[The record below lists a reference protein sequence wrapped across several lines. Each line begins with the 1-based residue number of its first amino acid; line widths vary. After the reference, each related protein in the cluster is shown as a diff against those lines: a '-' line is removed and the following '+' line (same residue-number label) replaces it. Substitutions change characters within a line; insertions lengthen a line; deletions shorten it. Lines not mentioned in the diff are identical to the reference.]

1 MYFSRFMKK
10 LLLLLLILP
19 AFNTFA
25 QDAPKPSTAFS
36 AGVEFGIPSR
46 SLYNVGVGASLKL
59 EQPVVSPVSLTLT
72 AGFSS
77 FFRKD
82 SPFNN
87 GHSGGDIFVPLKA
100 GVRYNVGSGVFLEA
114 EAGSA
119 IEINYDERKLFAFS
133 LGPAIMIP
141 TGADNRDFELGLRYE
156 SWSAHTLQQTAIRFA
171 YRFGR

>member
-1 MYFSRFMKK
+1 MKK
-10 LLLLLLILP
+10 ILLLLLILS
-19 AFNTFA
+19 AVKTYA
-25 QDAPKPSTAFS
+25 QDAAKPSTAFS

-59 EQPVVSPVSLTLT
+59 EQPVIYPVSLTLT
-72 AGFSS
+72 AGFNS

-100 GVRYNVGSGVFLEA
+100 GLRYNVSSGVFLEA

-119 IEINYDERKLFAFS
+119 IELNYDERKLFAFS
-133 LGPAIMIP
+133 VGPAILIP
-141 TGADNRDFELGLRYE
+141 TGTDNRNFELGLRYE

-171 YRFGR
+171 YRFGK

>member
-1 MYFSRFMKK
+1 MKK
-10 LLLLLLILP
+10 LLLIVILF
-19 AFNTFA
+19 AALKTYA
-25 QDAPKPSTAFS
+25 QDLPHPSTAFS
-36 AGVEFGIPSR
+36 AGGELAIPSR
-46 SLYNVGVGASLKL
+46 GLYNIGVGASAKL
-59 EQPVVSPVSLTLT
+59 EQPIVSPVSLTLT

-77 FFRKD
+77 FFRKN

-87 GHSGGDIFVPLKA
+87 GNNGGNLFVPLKG

-119 IEINYDERKLFAFS
+119 IELNYDKRRLFAFS
-133 LGPAIMIP
+133 VGPAIMIP
-141 TGADNRDFELGLRYE
+141 SGADNRNFELGLRYE

>member
-1 MYFSRFMKK
+1 MKK
-10 LLLLLLILP
+10 LLLIVIIFA
-19 AFNTFA
+19 AFKAHA
-25 QDAPKPSTAFS
+25 QDLPHPSTAFS
-36 AGVEFGIPSR
+36 AGAELGIPAH
-46 SLYNVGVGASLKL
+46 SLYNIGVGASVKL

-77 FFRKD
+77 FFRKN

-87 GHSGGDIFVPLKA
+87 GNSGGNLFVPLKG

-119 IEINYDERKLFAFS
+119 IELNYDKRRVFAFS
-133 LGPAIMIP
+133 VGPAIMIP
-141 TGADNRDFELGLRYE
+141 SGADNRNFELGLRYE

-171 YRFGR
+171 YRFGG

>member
-1 MYFSRFMKK
+1 MKK
-10 LLLLLLILP
+10 LLLLLLIFL
-19 AFNTFA
+19 AFKTFA
-25 QDAPKPSTAFS
+25 QDTPKPSTAFS

-87 GHSGGDIFVPLKA
+87 GHSGGDVFVPLKA

-119 IEINYDERKLFAFS
+119 IELNYDERKLFAFS

-141 TGADNRDFELGLRYE
+141 TGTDNRNFELGLRYE